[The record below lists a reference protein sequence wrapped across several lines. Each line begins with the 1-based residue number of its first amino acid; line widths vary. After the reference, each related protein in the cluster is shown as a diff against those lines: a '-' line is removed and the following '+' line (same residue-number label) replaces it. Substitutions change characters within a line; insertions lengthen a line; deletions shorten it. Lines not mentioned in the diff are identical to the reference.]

1 MTTIPPQGDD
11 DLMTLVRSAD
21 PLDGEDG
28 SAPDEVLLE
37 RVLAAPREERR
48 PRILRRPIAVRI
60 AAVAA
65 VAVVA
70 VAAVAEL
77 TGDGGGG
84 VTPAS
89 AAVLRHARAAL
100 AQSPDTILHVDM
112 TGTQTNPDGT
122 TVSWRDESWQQ
133 NSAPYDRRQVETQDG
148 TTAESANVGS
158 EEQVYDPSTDT
169 IYGSSATGGANHKP
183 FLTPGPRSGT
193 FVLHPTMFGVRPNG
207 TFKVFPGMRGSVV
220 ITAGQARALRKG
232 TARVTWRRSHAAG
245 ALNGRRLAVVHKAPA
260 APSDTSPD
268 PDSSDFRSQILA
280 LLRSG
285 GAYLVGHATIDSRD
299 TLEIKSQDGTTSY
312 YVDPTSYAPVEL
324 DTTGDGGGVNLRFTT
339 WEELPASDANDALL
353 SLTARH
359 PSATVDH
366 SQADYMAAERRI
378 FPNG

>member
-1 MTTIPPQGDD
+1 MTTIPPQSDD

-21 PLDGEDG
+21 PLDGEYD
-28 SAPDEVLLE
+28 SVPDEALL
-37 RVLAAPREERR
+37 RQILAAPPQGRR

-60 AAVAA
+60 AAAAVVAA
-65 VAVVA
+65 VA

-112 TGTQTNPDGT
+112 TATQTNPDGT

-148 TTAESANVGS
+148 TTSESANVGS
-158 EEQVYDPSTDT
+158 QEQVYDPSTDT
-169 IYGSSATGGANHKP
+169 IYASSSTGAANHKP
-183 FLTPGPRSGT
+183 FLSPGPRSGT
-193 FVLHPTMFGVRPNG
+193 FVLHPTMFKVAANG
-207 TFKVFPGMRGSVV
+207 TYKVFPGTRGSVV
-220 ITAGQARALRKG
+220 ITAGQARALRDG
-232 TARVTWRRSHAAG
+232 TARVTWKRSHAPG
-245 ALNGRRLAVVHKAPA
+245 ALNGHKLAVVRKAPA
-260 APSDTSPD
+260 APSDSGPD

-280 LLRSG
+280 LLQSG
-285 GAYLVGHATIDSRD
+285 GATVVGHATIDGRD
-299 TLEIKSQDGTTSY
+299 TLEIRSQDGTTTY
-312 YVDPTSYAPVEL
+312 YVDPSSYDPVEL
-324 DTTGDGGGVNLRFTT
+324 DTTGDGGGVNLHFTT
-339 WEELPASDANDALL
+339 WEELPSTDASNALL
-353 SLTARH
+353 SLAAQH

-366 SQADYMAAERRI
+366 SQADYLAAERRI